1 MRRGGKRDK
10 WRGGKRDMRREG
22 KRDMRR
28 EGKRDK
34 WREGKRDKWIE
45 GKREGCGI
53 GYDDS
58 EHLGTE
64 SVYSH
69 RMTPVIVSAKYR
81 TP

>member
-1 MRRGGKRDK
+1 
-10 WRGGKRDMRREG
+10 
-22 KRDMRR
+22 MRR

-34 WREGKRDKWIE
+34 WREGQRDMRREGKREGKRDKWRE

>member
-1 MRRGGKRDK
+1 
-10 WRGGKRDMRREG
+10 MRREG
-22 KRDMRR
+22 KR

-34 WREGKRDKWIE
+34 WRERKRDKWIE